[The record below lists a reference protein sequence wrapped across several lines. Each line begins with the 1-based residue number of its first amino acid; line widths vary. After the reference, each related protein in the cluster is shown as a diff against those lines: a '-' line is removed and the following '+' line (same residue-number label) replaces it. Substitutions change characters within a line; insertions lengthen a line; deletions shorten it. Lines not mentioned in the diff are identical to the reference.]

1 MYQIAACILFLYLY
15 PSGNNSILFM
25 GEIMDIKQGTY
36 FSNGKTYKHRG
47 EDV

>member
-1 MYQIAACILFLYLY
+1 
-15 PSGNNSILFM
+15 M

-47 EDV
+47 EDAEYNSRNKM